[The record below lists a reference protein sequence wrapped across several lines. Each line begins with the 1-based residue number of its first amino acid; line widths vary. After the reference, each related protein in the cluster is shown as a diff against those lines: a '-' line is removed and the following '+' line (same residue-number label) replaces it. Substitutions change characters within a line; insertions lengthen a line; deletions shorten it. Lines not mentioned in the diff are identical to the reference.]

1 MLTKVMMATASL
13 VVASAASAQVANG
26 SEIIGQQVTVQTNGI
41 VNAVYFGP
49 NGKAQIRSASG
60 ATTVDASW
68 TVAGNQLCLRTAS
81 TFDCYPYTAPF
92 QAQQPIDLVSTCGVR
107 SQWTALSTV
116 APPPPPVPAYERG

>member
-1 MLTKVMMATASL
+1 MLTKLMMATASL
-13 VVASAASAQVANG
+13 AFASAASAQVANG

-41 VNAVYFGP
+41 VNTVLFGP
-49 NGKAQIRSASG
+49 NGNAQIRSATG
-60 ATTVDASW
+60 ARTVDATW

-81 TFDCYPYTAPF
+81 NFDCYPYNAPF

-116 APPPPPVPAYERG
+116 APPPPPTPVYERG